1 MAGDVG
7 EAAGRVV
14 HEEMRT
20 SRHFLYKKGV
30 VIATFPTNTK
40 VVLQKQPTAI
50 TRRAKQT
57 TYL

>member
-14 HEEMRT
+14 DEKMRT

-30 VIATFPTNTK
+30 VIAIFPTNTK
-40 VVLQKQPTAI
+40 VVLQKQPSAI
-50 TRRAKQT
+50 TRRARQT
-57 TYL
+57 SYL